1 MVKWVS
7 VAMPSIPMRSMSVAL
22 ALSACG
28 APRPAPVA
36 PSGIRV
42 QQIIGRAELIG
53 HIVSVDIYEPMYN
66 RDTGEHEVD
75 TQGELVVVAAKD
87 DEERAAGALSKLPE
101 TIDPPVQIRGMVKRD
116 GDRWRLVAHDIKP
129 LATPKPERVASA
141 AALIADPKWNGR
153 FVVVEGKWHV
163 GFESSWLDEGVW
175 LDVPRSATMR
185 CAPPEPDRDSA
196 EEEEAARVRVVGLA
210 YSGGQHGHL
219 GAGKAR
225 IVATEVVYLGR
236 GCD

>member
-1 MVKWVS
+1 
-7 VAMPSIPMRSMSVAL
+7 MRSISVVL
-22 ALSACG
+22 ALVACG
-28 APRPAPVA
+28 APRPTPVA
-36 PSGIRV
+36 PSGVRA
-42 QQIIGRAELIG
+42 QQIVGRAELIG

-75 TQGELVVVAAKD
+75 IQGELVVVAAKD

-101 TIDPPVQIRGMVKRD
+101 KIDPPVQIRGMLKRD
-116 GDRWRLVAHDIKP
+116 GERWRLVAHDIKP

-153 FVVVEGKWHV
+153 FVVVEGRWLV
-163 GFESSWLDEGVW
+163 GFEASWLDEGVW
-175 LDVPRSATMR
+175 LDVPSTAKVS
-185 CAPPEPDRDSA
+185 CAPPEPDGG

-210 YSGGQHGHL
+210 YSGGEHGHL
-219 GAGKAR
+219 GAGKGR
-225 IVATEVVYLGR
+225 IVVTDVVYLGR